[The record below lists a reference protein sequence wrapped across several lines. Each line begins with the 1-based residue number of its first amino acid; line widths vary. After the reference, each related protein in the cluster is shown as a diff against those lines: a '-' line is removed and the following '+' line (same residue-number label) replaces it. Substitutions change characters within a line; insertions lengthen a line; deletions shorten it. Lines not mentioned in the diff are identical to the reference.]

1 MNVWLRLALLFTPA
15 EFRKQYG
22 DEIAAGGR
30 DVRASDVFDVAA
42 TGIRLRVEDVAR
54 DLQYA
59 LRRLAKAPL
68 FAAVV
73 VLTFAFGIGAN
84 IAVFSVLN
92 AVILRP
98 LPYLDPNGVVQ
109 VRTGDTRRSTL
120 PAISIVDV
128 DDLRAQ
134 SHTLASIAAATG
146 DDITVELGGRP
157 VALDGL
163 AVMPEYCSILGL
175 HAQLGRMLVPGD
187 SKPGMHDI
195 VISDAVWHRDF
206 NGDPAILNREVSLD
220 AGTARVVG
228 ILPRGQ
234 LLINPQAGAMEPFD
248 YISALDESAP
258 PNQRAARFLGAIAR
272 LAPATTVAQAN
283 AEMQLITSRLEKR
296 YPGADKTF
304 TFSVRG
310 LRAAVLGSATPIVW
324 TVFGAVLGILLIAC
338 ANVGNMLGARWSARD
353 REFAVRRSLGASSW
367 NVARLLLV
375 ETGVLA
381 CAGAIAGI
389 GIAYAGLHF
398 IGGAIVAGLP
408 RGADVNIDLPALAY
422 ALIIVIV
429 TTVLAALP
437 PIVSLNVRDLNP
449 TLKTSGR
456 GGDGSSR
463 HGTRAALVVIE
474 IAIALAMVTLSALM
488 VRGFIDLA
496 NTPTGMRSDGLL
508 FSDVVG
514 LPTARYSDLGARRAL
529 QARLLA
535 RLRALPGVD
544 TAALTVAYP
553 LGNISLNFDTAVLG
567 KSYPEGAQPSASGDD
582 VSSSY
587 FEALGIPLLRG
598 RSINDG
604 DTASSEPVVVV
615 NQAFANSILAG
626 RDPIGAKIRI
636 AGWNKTVAHWATVV
650 GVVGDT
656 RPALAGLPAPT
667 YYAPITQAP
676 PDFFTAA
683 VHAPS
688 LSGAVLGREVQSAFA
703 AELPTMQPPDTFT
716 VAQRIDLETA
726 TVRTTATLLTA
737 LASIALLITL
747 AGIFG
752 VVSFSVSQR
761 SREFGVRMAL
771 GARSGAILLDVLR
784 RTAVT
789 TTLGVVS
796 GVVIAAIVARVIA
809 TQVPSLAALD
819 PLVFAGVVFLIFT
832 ASSLASLQP
841 ALRATRIHPVDA
853 LRYE

>member
-1 MNVWLRLALLFTPA
+1 VKVWLRLALLLTPA
-15 EFRKQYG
+15 EFRQRYG
-22 DEIAAGGR
+22 DEITASERDARAA
-30 DVRASDVFDVAA
+30 DVFDVAF
-42 TGIRLRVEDVAR
+42 TGIRLRIEDIAR

-59 LRRLAKAPL
+59 LRRLARAPL
-68 FAAVV
+68 FAAIV

-84 IAVFSVLN
+84 VAVFSVLN
-92 AVILRP
+92 TVILRP

-109 VRTGDTRRSTL
+109 VRTGDTRRATL

-134 SHTLASIAAATG
+134 SHTLGSIAAATG
-146 DDITVELGGRP
+146 DDITVQMHGRP
-157 VALDGL
+157 IALDGM

-175 HAQLGRMLVPGD
+175 HAQLGRVLTPD
-187 SKPGMHDI
+187 DTKPGLHDI

-206 NGDPAILNREVSLD
+206 GSDPAVIGRDIALD
-220 AGTARVVG
+220 AGTARIVG
-228 ILPRGQ
+228 ILPPGQ
-234 LLINPQAGAMEPFD
+234 LLINPQAGEMQPFD
-248 YISALDESAP
+248 YLSALGESAP
-258 PNQRAARFLGAIAR
+258 PNQRAARYLGAIAR
-272 LAPATTVAQAN
+272 LAPSSTIDQAN
-283 AEMQLITSRLEKR
+283 AEMQLITSRLQKR

-310 LRAAVLGSATPIVW
+310 LRAAVLGSAAPVVW

-353 REFAVRRSLGASSW
+353 REFAVRRSLGATSW
-367 NVARLLLV
+367 NVARLLLI

-389 GIAYAGLHF
+389 GIAYLGLQS
-398 IGGAIVAGLP
+398 IGGAILAGLP
-408 RGADVNIDLPALAY
+408 RAHDVSIDLPALMY
-422 ALIIVIV
+422 ALIIVIA
-429 TTVLAALP
+429 TTLLAALP

-449 TLKTSGR
+449 TLKSSGR
-456 GGDGSSR
+456 GGDGSAR
-463 HGTRAALVVIE
+463 HRTRAALVVIE

-488 VRGFIDLA
+488 IRGFIDLA
-496 NTPTGMRSDGLL
+496 NTPTGMRSDGLI
-508 FSDVVG
+508 FTDVVG
-514 LPTARYSDLGARRAL
+514 LPTARYSDLAARRAL

-535 RLRALPGVD
+535 RLVGLPGVD
-544 TAALTVAYP
+544 AAALTVAYP

-582 VSSSY
+582 VSSNY
-587 FEALGIPLLRG
+587 FKALGIPVLRG
-598 RSINDG
+598 RSIDDG

-615 NQAFANSILAG
+615 NQSFANNILAG

-636 AGWNKTVAHWATVV
+636 AGWNKTIAHWATVV

-656 RPALAGLPAPT
+656 RPALAGLPSPT
-667 YYAPITQAP
+667 YYVPITQAP
-676 PDFFTAA
+676 PDFLTAA

-688 LSGAVLGREVQSAFA
+688 LSGAALGREVQGAFA
-703 AELPTMQPPDTFT
+703 AELPTMEPPDTFT
-716 VAQRIDLETA
+716 VAQRVGLETA
-726 TVRTTATLLTA
+726 TVRTTATLLTV
-737 LASIALLITL
+737 LACIALFITL

-771 GARSGAILLDVLR
+771 GAQSGAILLDVLR

-789 TTLGVVS
+789 TTIGVAA
-796 GVVIAAIVARVIA
+796 GVVIAAFVARVIA
-809 TQVPSLAALD
+809 ARVPSLAAFD
-819 PLVFAGVVFLIFT
+819 PLVFAGVVVLIFT